1 MSHSSQDEGMGMQKE
16 KSDMGETDP
25 IIERELTLRSGLA
38 TAGSA
43 MAYFVTVGF
52 LNAYGVFQQYYTS
65 LYLSDLSNFQISWIG
80 AFGTFCVFFFA
91 PAAGILADKVGP
103 QIPIAAGSVLLVV
116 AVFMVSLCREYYQFF
131 LAQAL
136 LLGIGCSLI
145 AIPASGVVPQYFKRN
160 RALVSGISVGG
171 SSLGGIIWP
180 IAFNEMLHHDDLG
193 FPWSMRIA
201 GFVMIPL
208 CAFCVLTVR
217 PPAPKEKAHASSA
230 EAGQAGVALDADAMA
245 PPNKDL
251 SALTKAPFILL
262 CAGLFVGMFGFFI
275 PLFYVATYAVSIG
288 FSTNL
293 AFYLVSIVNGASLF
307 GRILPGIVADRF
319 GRFNMLAISM
329 FAASIVAFCWTAA
342 TSVAGLVVWTL
353 AFGFTS
359 GALLSLQLACSTTLA
374 GSSSMAT
381 VIGTVMG
388 ATSIATLVSTPI
400 AGELIK
406 HGYIAPSMFCGAMLM
421 VGGCLITLSRLAQDR
436 SWTARI

>member
-1 MSHSSQDEGMGMQKE
+1 MSNSSQDEGMGMQKE
-16 KSDMGETDP
+16 KSDMGETDT
-25 IIERELTLRSGLA
+25 IVERELTLRSGLA

-208 CAFCVLTVR
+208 
-217 PPAPKEKAHASSA
+217 PAPKEKVHASA
-230 EAGQAGVALDADAMA
+230 EAGQAGVVHDADAMA
-245 PPNKDL
+245 PPKKDL

-262 CAGLFVGMFGFFI
+262 CAGLI

>member
-16 KSDMGETDP
+16 KSDMGETDTIVEP
-25 IIERELTLRSGLA
+25 ELTLRSGLA

-103 QIPIAAGSVLLVV
+103 QIPIAVGSVLLVV

-217 PPAPKEKAHASSA
+217 PPASKEKAHAGA

-245 PPNKDL
+245 PPKKDL
-251 SALTKAPFILL
+251 SALTKPPFILL
-262 CAGLFVGMFGFFI
+262 CAGLI

-329 FAASIVAFCWTAA
+329 FAAAIVTFCWTAA
-342 TSVAGLVVWTL
+342 TSVAGLVVWTI

-359 GALLSLQLACSTTLA
+359 GALLSLQFACSTTLA

-406 HGYIAPSMFCGAMLM
+406 HGYIAPSMFCGAMLL
-421 VGGCLITLSRLAQDR
+421 VGGCLITLSRLAQSR

>member
-1 MSHSSQDEGMGMQKE
+1 MSRSSQDEGMGMQKE
-16 KSDMGETDP
+16 KSDMGETDTIVEP
-25 IIERELTLRSGLA
+25 ELTLRSGLA

-103 QIPIAAGSVLLVV
+103 QIPIAIGSVLLVA

-217 PPAPKEKAHASSA
+217 PPAPKEKAHASA
-230 EAGQAGVALDADAMA
+230 EAGQAGVDLNADVMA
-245 PPNKDL
+245 PPKKDL
-251 SALTKAPFILL
+251 SALTKPPFLLL
-262 CAGLFVGMFGFFI
+262 CAGLI

-329 FAASIVAFCWTAA
+329 FAAAIVTFCWTAA
-342 TSVAGLVVWTL
+342 TSVAGLVVWTI

-359 GALLSLQLACSTTLA
+359 GALLSLQFACSTTLA

-406 HGYIAPSMFCGAMLM
+406 HGYIAPSMFCGAMLL
-421 VGGCLITLSRLAQDR
+421 VGGCLITLSRLAQSR